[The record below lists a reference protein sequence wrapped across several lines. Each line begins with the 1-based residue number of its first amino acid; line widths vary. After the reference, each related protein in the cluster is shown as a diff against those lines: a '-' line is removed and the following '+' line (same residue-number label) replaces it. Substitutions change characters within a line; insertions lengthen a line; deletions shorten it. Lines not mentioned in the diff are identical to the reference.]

1 MLERTFHYLFSV
13 CERQENMKIKS
24 LTLMFLNK
32 IFLEVDGRYGMVWY
46 VLKMNFY
53 VVVRMVP
60 YINEF

>member
-1 MLERTFHYLFSV
+1 
-13 CERQENMKIKS
+13 
-24 LTLMFLNK
+24 MFLNK